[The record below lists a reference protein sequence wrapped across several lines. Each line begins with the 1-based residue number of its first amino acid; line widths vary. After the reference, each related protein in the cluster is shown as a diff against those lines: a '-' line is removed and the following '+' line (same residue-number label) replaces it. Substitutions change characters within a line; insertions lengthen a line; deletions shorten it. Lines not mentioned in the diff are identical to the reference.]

1 MKTAKYLG
9 MNGKRN
15 ITYKKLR
22 NVMKVIEGVLWGGGY
37 RAFVARNVQTR
48 N

>member
-1 MKTAKYLG
+1 MKIVKYLG

-15 ITYKKLR
+15 IIYEKLR

-37 RAFVARNVQTR
+37 RVFVVRNV
-48 N
+48 